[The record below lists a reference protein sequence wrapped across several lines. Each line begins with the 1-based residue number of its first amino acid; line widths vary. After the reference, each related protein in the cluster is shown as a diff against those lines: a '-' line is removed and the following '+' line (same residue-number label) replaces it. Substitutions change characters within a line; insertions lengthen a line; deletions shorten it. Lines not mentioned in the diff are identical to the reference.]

1 MISVVLPFH
10 KNLLLLNRSLQ
21 SIEKQEFMPEEVFV
35 IDNSAEGILDEF
47 SYSGSIKLQS
57 ILKIIS
63 VRRRQSGALARNVG
77 IKKAKKGNLI
87 ALLDSGDIWHPA
99 HLRNAHNAIAENKDE
114 ERLIY
119 YPSYINWD
127 IFDGKYLIRHSHKIE
142 NRNDILKLC
151 PLGTSSV
158 VIKSDVNIKFPSYRL
173 RHDLALWVELIDAG
187 FKLIHSSNINMVRV
201 IEKESLSRNIFAK
214 VYFQFKVYGNAV
226 GYRLPLIFSFL
237 YSQAKFKAKNIFK
250 WKSSIDDIFTKYG
263 FIDRGVTPSKYNSKL
278 QLADIAKIA
287 EQMEGDP
294 ALKIFNNV
302 EKLIVGTL
310 LALQDSS
317 ISAEFFNPNEIK
329 SHRFCSA
336 LTDREFLTA
345 LENLDEKN
353 VLAVL
358 PGVKK
363 KEYRLRHGTKVLG

>member
-63 VRRRQSGALARNVG
+63 VRRRQSGALARNIG

-87 ALLDSGDIWHPA
+87 ALLDSGDIWHPT
-99 HLRNAHNAIAENKDE
+99 HLRNAHNAIAKNRDE

-127 IFDGKYLIRHSHKIE
+127 IVDGKYLIRHSHKIE

-158 VIKSDVNIKFPSYRL
+158 VIKSNINIKFPSYRL

-187 FKLIHSSNINMVRV
+187 FKLIHSSDINMVRV
-201 IEKESLSRNIFAK
+201 IEEDSLSRNIFAK
-214 VYFQFKVYGNAV
+214 VYFQFKVYGDAV

-278 QLADIAKIA
+278 QLAAIAKIA

-294 ALKIFNNV
+294 ALKIFNKV

-317 ISAEFFNPNEIK
+317 ISAEFFNRDEIK

-336 LTDREFLTA
+336 LTDKEFLTA
-345 LENLDEKN
+345 IENLDEKN

-363 KEYRLRHGTKVLG
+363 KEYRLRHGAKVLG

>member
-1 MISVVLPFH
+1 MISVVLPFD
-10 KNLLLLNRSLQ
+10 KNLLLLNRSLR
-21 SIEKQEFMPEEVFV
+21 SIEKQQLFPEEVFV
-35 IDNSAEGILDEF
+35 IDNSAEGFLDDF
-47 SYSGSIKLQS
+47 TYAGSKKLQH

-77 IKKAKKGNLI
+77 IKKVKKGNLI
-87 ALLDSGDIWHPA
+87 ALLDSGDIWHPT
-99 HLRNAHNAIAENKDE
+99 HLRNAYNAIAENKDE

-127 IFDGKYLIRHSHKIE
+127 IVDGKYLIRHSHKIE

-187 FKLIHSSNINMVRV
+187 FKLIHSSHINMVRV

-250 WKSSIDDIFTKYG
+250 WQSSIDDIFTKYG

-278 QLADIAKIA
+278 QLTAIAKIA

-317 ISAEFFNPNEIK
+317 ISAEFFNRDEIK

-336 LTDREFLTA
+336 LTDNEFLTA

-358 PGVKK
+358 PGVRKK
-363 KEYRLRHGTKVLG
+363 QYRLRHGAKVLG

>member
-47 SYSGSIKLQS
+47 SYSGSIKLQG

-87 ALLDSGDIWHPA
+87 ALLDSGDIWHPT
-99 HLRNAHNAIAENKDE
+99 HLRNAHDAIAENKDE

-127 IFDGKYLIRHSHKIE
+127 IVDGKYLIRHSHKIE

-187 FKLIHSSNINMVRV
+187 FKLIHSPNINMVRV

-214 VYFQFKVYGNAV
+214 VYYQFKVYGNAV

-250 WKSSIDDIFTKYG
+250 WQSSIDDIFTKYG

-278 QLADIAKIA
+278 QLEAIAKIA

-294 ALKIFNNV
+294 ALKIFNKV

-317 ISAEFFNPNEIK
+317 ISAEFFNRDEIK

-336 LTDREFLTA
+336 LTDKEFLTA

-363 KEYRLRHGTKVLG
+363 KEYRLRHGAKVLG

>member
-47 SYSGSIKLQS
+47 SYSGSRKLQS

-63 VRRRQSGALARNVG
+63 VRRRQSGALARNIA

-87 ALLDSGDIWHPA
+87 ALLDSGDIWHPT

-127 IFDGKYLIRHSHKIE
+127 IVDGKYLIRNSHKIE

-173 RHDLALWVELIDAG
+173 RHDLALWVELIDTG

-201 IEKESLSRNIFAK
+201 IEKGSLSWNIFAK
-214 VYFQFKVYGNAV
+214 VYFQFKVYGDAV

-278 QLADIAKIA
+278 QLAAIARIA

-317 ISAEFFNPNEIK
+317 ISAEFFNPDEIK

-336 LTDREFLTA
+336 LTDNEFLTA

-363 KEYRLRHGTKVLG
+363 KEYRLRHGAKVLG